1 MPVIDGSFEAFVTN
15 LGKYNEGE
23 LVGEWVKF
31 PTSAEE
37 MKRMFERIGIN
48 EQYEEWFITDYEC
61 PISGT
66 YDMLGEYE
74 NLDALNYFAARLD
87 EMPEYEKEKF
97 VAIMEGGCDEVSSL
111 KDLINLT
118 YNLDCYD
125 FIEGVCDNDDL
136 GRYYV
141 EDSGIYDTK
150 SMGALANYIDYEQFG
165 RDVAMDESGRFTDNG
180 YIRSTGDNWDDEFDG
195 KRDDIPENYI
205 ITVSGDDTQ
214 RDGKIK
220 VLVIAPM
227 EEPRLDEIDSD
238 LSTLQGLVG
247 GDIQAVYPYE
257 DQVAIICNEEGKI
270 NGMALNR
277 ALRTEDGE
285 IYDILAGTF
294 LVAGL
299 TGDNFGSLSDELAEK
314 YTEVF
319 KHPEIFARGED
330 DKIISIPVAS
340 EARRLEDEIETHTFD
355 IYQLKDSQDT
365 AKVRFMN
372 LEYIQKTNFTIDSS
386 KYDLV
391 YSGIMKDGET
401 LESVYEKFNLHHPA
415 DFRGHSLSV
424 SDVVAVHD
432 NGVETAYFVDS
443 FGFKTI
449 PDFFTQQS
457 IAVNMET
464 DGLAVDRHFGTWH
477 TIDIADVDGASFY
490 LMEHDTYGDDSP
502 CIIVDGNGKLILN
515 DIYNGFDEHTLDL
528 LHQEMLE
535 VSSLPDPSITI
546 QDMKEYGYSW
556 GGMLPVRE
564 EAAKELISSYPIY
577 KLYYDNTEG
586 LCDEPSEIADHA
598 AKTGIF
604 GIEKTDWLAG
614 LERENHLKNAEIATE
629 DDYGMIDGIIN
640 NGPKE
645 SPVAEKSGKSSIM
658 ERLKQDKGS
667 RPAAEKTLPVK
678 ENKKDLEL

>member
-1 MPVIDGSFEAFVTN
+1 MPVMDSNFEAFVTN

-61 PISGT
+61 PVSGI

-74 NLDALNYFAARLD
+74 NLDVLNYFTARLD

-97 VAIMEGGCDEVSSL
+97 VAIMEGGCDEVGSL

-125 FIEGVCDNDDL
+125 FIEGICDNDDL

-180 YIRSTGDNWDDEFDG
+180 YIRSTGDSWSNEFDG

-205 ITVSGDDTQ
+205 ITGSGDDTQ

-220 VLVIAPM
+220 VLVVAPM
-227 EEPRLDEIDSD
+227 EEPHIVEIDSD
-238 LSTLQGLVG
+238 LTTLQELVG

-257 DQVAIICNEEGKI
+257 DQVAIICNEEGKF
-270 NGMALNR
+270 NGLMLNR
-277 ALRTEDGE
+277 ALRSENGE
-285 IYDILAGTF
+285 MYDVLAGTF
-294 LVAGL
+294 LITGL
-299 TGDNFGSLSDELAEK
+299 TEDNFGSLSPELAEK
-314 YTEVF
+314 YTELF
-319 KHPEIFARGED
+319 KQPETFARDEQG
-330 DKIISIPVAS
+330 KIIAIPLKTPEEKGSVKMYG
-340 EARRLEDEIETHTFD
+340 
-355 IYQLKDSQDT
+355 IYQLNDSEDT

-386 KYDLV
+386 KYNLI
-391 YSGIMKDGET
+391 YSGDMKPGET
-401 LESVYEKFNLHHPA
+401 LESVYERFNLNHPA

-424 SDVVAVHD
+424 SDVISVHE

-443 FGFKTI
+443 YGFKTI
-449 PDFFTQQS
+449 PEFFTQQS
-457 IAVNMET
+457 VSVNMET

-477 TIDIADVDGASFY
+477 TIDKADVDGASFY

-502 CIIVDGNGKLILN
+502 CIIVDGKGELVLDK
-515 DIYNGFDEHTLDL
+515 IYDGFDEHTLDL
-528 LHQEMLE
+528 LHHEMLE
-535 VSSLPDPSITI
+535 VPSLPDPSITV
-546 QDMKEYGYSW
+546 QEMKEYGYSW
-556 GGMLPVRE
+556 GGMLPIRE
-564 EAAKELISSYPIY
+564 EAAKELISAYPIY

-586 LCDEPSEIADHA
+586 LCDAPSEIADHA
-598 AKTGIF
+598 AKVGIF
-604 GIEKTDWLAG
+604 GIEKADWMAG
-614 LERENHLKNAEIATE
+614 LERENHLKNAEMAME

-645 SPVAEKSGKSSIM
+645 TTVPEKTGKSSIM
-658 ERLKQDKGS
+658 DRLKEDKGNK
-667 RPAAEKTLPVK
+667 PAAEKTMPVK
-678 ENKKDLEL
+678 ESKKDLEL